1 LASLFGHFAKV
12 VFMAKATF
20 NPKRL
25 LVVHAHPDDESLF
38 TGHIL
43 ANAVAS
49 GSEVMVLTLTRGER
63 GRMKLEELR
72 SLDGNLPSMGAFRA
86 GELRNALAALGVKH
100 FKFAGTRAY
109 LDSGFRLNA
118 FGKPTKVKNL
128 DELSLSAVNV
138 AVIADDIYA
147 TIKDFRPDAVVTYN
161 RKGGFGHPDHKM
173 AHEGAA
179 MALRR
184 IAKENGRKAPEFW
197 TIAEK
202 GERADVLIG
211 NAKTAM
217 VKKEALSAHAS
228 QVSVGAET
236 YSIAAGKEVRY
247 EEQEGLRRASIRPL
261 RWLKPA
267 LIAIWSLPLGVMVGL
282 VGTMI
287 HGIRASNAG
296 HWPFGLWIALAMTFA
311 LALSLRLLRNSR
323 GALYLMTMSLW
334 GTLLWLSQ
342 RHGGGSVA
350 IVGNE
355 VGTWWVYGSLIACAL
370 VILFPR
376 IRPGVWRKNASGH
389 R

>member
-1 LASLFGHFAKV
+1 
-12 VFMAKATF
+12 MAKATF
-20 NPKRL
+20 TPKRL

-38 TGHIL
+38 TGHVI
-43 ANAVAS
+43 ANAVNS
-49 GSEVMVLTLTRGER
+49 GAEVMVLTLTRGER
-63 GRMKLEELR
+63 GRMKLEELK

-86 GELRNALAALGVKH
+86 GELRNALAALGVQH

-128 DELSLSAVNV
+128 DEMSLSAVNV
-138 AVIADDIYA
+138 AVIADDIYM
-147 TIKDFRPDAVVTYN
+147 TIKDFKPDAVVTYN

-173 AHEGAA
+173 AHEGTA

-184 IAKENGRKAPEFW
+184 IAKENSRKAPEFW

-202 GERADVLIG
+202 GERADILIG
-211 NAKTAM
+211 TAKTAM
-217 VKKEALSAHAS
+217 TKKEALSAHAS

-236 YSIAAGKEVRY
+236 YSIAAGKDVRY
-247 EEQEGLRRASIRPL
+247 EEQEGLRRASIRPM

-267 LIAIWSLPLGVMVGL
+267 LIAIWSLPLGVIVGL

-287 HGIRASNAG
+287 HGIRASNSQ
-296 HWPFGLWIALAMTFA
+296 HWPFGLWIALGMTFA
-311 LALSLRLLRNSR
+311 LAISLRLLRNSR
-323 GALYLMTMSLW
+323 GALYLMTLWLW
-334 GTLLWLSQ
+334 GTLIWLSQ
-342 RHGGGSVA
+342 RQGGGSVA
-350 IVGNE
+350 IVANELGN
-355 VGTWWVYGSLIACAL
+355 WWVFGSLGLCAL

>member
-1 LASLFGHFAKV
+1 
-12 VFMAKATF
+12 MAKATF

-38 TGHIL
+38 TGHVL
-43 ANAVAS
+43 ASSVAA
-49 GSEVMVLTLTRGER
+49 GAEVMVLTLTRGER
-63 GRMKLEELR
+63 GHVKLEELK
-72 SLDGNLPSMGAFRA
+72 SLEGNLPSMGAFRA
-86 GELRNALAALGVKH
+86 NELRNALAALGVTN

-109 LDSGFRLNA
+109 LDSGFRLRS
-118 FGKPTKVKNL
+118 FGKPAKVKNL

-138 AVIADDIYA
+138 AVIADDIYT
-147 TIKDFRPDAVVTYN
+147 TIKDFKPDAVVTYN

-173 AHEGAA
+173 AHEGTA

-184 IAKENGRKAPEFW
+184 IAKENNRKTPEFW

-211 NAKTAM
+211 NAKTALL
-217 VKKEALSAHAS
+217 KKEALSAHAS
-228 QVSVGAET
+228 QVSVGAES

-247 EEQEGLRRASIRPL
+247 DEQEGLKRASIRPL

-267 LIAIWSLPLGVMVGL
+267 LIAIWSLPLGVMVGI

-287 HGIRASNAG
+287 HSIRASNAE
-296 HWPFGLWIALAMTFA
+296 HWPIGLWIALSMTFA
-311 LALSLRLLRNSR
+311 LALALRLLRNSR
-323 GALYLMTMSLW
+323 GALYLMTLSLW
-334 GTLLWLSQ
+334 ATLLWLSQ
-342 RHGGGSVA
+342 RQGGGSVA
-350 IVGNE
+350 ILGND
-355 VGTWWVYGSLIACAL
+355 VGTWWVYGSLISCGL

>member
-1 LASLFGHFAKV
+1 
-12 VFMAKATF
+12 MAKATF

-38 TGHIL
+38 TGHII
-43 ANAVAS
+43 ANAVNS
-49 GSEVMVLTLTRGER
+49 GAEVMVLTLTRGER

-86 GELRNALAALGVKH
+86 GELRNALAALGVQH

-118 FGKPTKVKNL
+118 FGKPAKVKNL

-138 AVIADDIYA
+138 AVVADDIYA
-147 TIKDFRPDAVVTYN
+147 TLKEFKPDAVVTYN

-173 AHEGAA
+173 AHEGTA

-184 IAKENGRKAPEFW
+184 IAKENSRKAPEFW

-202 GERADVLIG
+202 GERADVMIG
-211 NAKTAM
+211 NAKTAI

-236 YSIAAGKEVRY
+236 YSISAGKEIRY
-247 EEQEGLRRASIRPL
+247 EEQEGLRRASIRPM

-267 LIAIWSLPLGVMVGL
+267 LIAIWSLPLGVMLGI

-287 HGIRASNAG
+287 HSIRASNEQ
-296 HWPFGLWIALAMTFA
+296 HWPFGLWIALGMTFSLA
-311 LALSLRLLRNSR
+311 LALRLLRNSR
-323 GALYLMTMSLW
+323 GALYLMTLSLW
-334 GTLLWLSQ
+334 GTLTWLAQ
-342 RHGGGSVA
+342 RQGGGSVA
-350 IVGNE
+350 IAGND
-355 VGTWWVYGSLIACAL
+355 VGTWWVFGSLGLCAL